1 MKKKVGGI
9 ISIVILIPVLLFVAG
24 IVAQFIININAWK
37 AAGSDYRTSPGLPSL
52 ELDAIISALFTFPEG
67 PIAIA
72 VIVIGIA
79 LICVF
84 GLRLGWNRGGMTD
97 LDRNL
102 TISSSGSYGT
112 AGHPGPDEFR
122 EGHHTAGEDPAQQQS
137 RHMRRLRYWQVEKH
151 FPEPDPSSGQ
161 ARGVHY
167 RH

>member
-9 ISIVILIPVLLFVAG
+9 ISIVVLIPVLLFVAG

-72 VIVIGIA
+72 AIVIGIA

-84 GLRLGWNRGGMTD
+84 P
-97 LDRNL
+97 
-102 TISSSGSYGT
+102 SSSS
-112 AGHPGPDEFR
+112 AMR
-122 EGHHTAGEDPAQQQS
+122 IAS
-137 RHMRRLRYWQVEKH
+137 R
-151 FPEPDPSSGQ
+151 
-161 ARGVHY
+161 RG
-167 RH
+167 

>member
-72 VIVIGIA
+72 AIVIGIA
-79 LICVF
+79 LICV
-84 GLRLGWNRGGMTD
+84 LGFASLVVDTLSSASVQEALDSAGVVSVTVSEGDTLWSIAQAHCPEGVGTSELVRWIESEND
-97 LDRNL
+97 LTSK
-102 TISSSGSYGT
+102 TIVPGQVLLVP
-112 AGHPGPDEFR
+112 AG
-122 EGHHTAGEDPAQQQS
+122 A
-137 RHMRRLRYWQVEKH
+137 H
-151 FPEPDPSSGQ
+151 F
-161 ARGVHY
+161 
-167 RH
+167 

>member
-9 ISIVILIPVLLFVAG
+9 ISIVVLIPVLLFVAG
-24 IVAQFIININAWK
+24 IVAQFVININAWK

-52 ELDAIISALFTFPEG
+52 ELHAIISALFTFPEG

-72 VIVIGIA
+72 AIVIGIA

-112 AGHPGPDEFR
+112 AGFMSER
-122 EGHHTAGEDPAQQQS
+122 EARNCFELPTHQQS
-137 RHMRRLRYWQVEKH
+137 CHMRRLRHWQVEKH
-151 FPEPDPSSGQ
+151 FPDPDPSGGQ
-161 ARGVHY
+161 ARRVHY

>member
-9 ISIVILIPVLLFVAG
+9 ISIVVLIPVLLFVAG

-72 VIVIGIA
+72 AIVIGIA

-84 GLRLGWNRGGMTD
+84 GG
-97 LDRNL
+97 
-102 TISSSGSYGT
+102 SGLAGT
-112 AGHPGPDEFR
+112 VA
-122 EGHHTAGEDPAQQQS
+122 A
-137 RHMRRLRYWQVEKH
+137 
-151 FPEPDPSSGQ
+151 
-161 ARGVHY
+161 
-167 RH
+167 

>member
-79 LICVF
+79 LICLF
-84 GLRLGWNRGGMTD
+84 GLRLGWNRG
-97 LDRNL
+97 
-102 TISSSGSYGT
+102 
-112 AGHPGPDEFR
+112 
-122 EGHHTAGEDPAQQQS
+122 
-137 RHMRRLRYWQVEKH
+137 
-151 FPEPDPSSGQ
+151 
-161 ARGVHY
+161 
-167 RH
+167 